1 MLAKMKKFSL
11 VNSQKIFSNWKM
23 LKFCT
28 LFWHIFQKKD
38 LEKIRSF
45 LIRSL
50 IFWIYDPITILWE
63 KRIYDP
69 IQSSK
74 KKDLDPKGSRSN
86 PILQYLSLIHIS
98 EPTRPLYISYAVFCL
113 KKKILLLILK
123 KYFQT
128 EKCWN
133 SVLYSDIFSKIRI
146 WKK

>member
-1 MLAKMKKFSL
+1 MLAKMKIFSL

-28 LFWHIFQKKD
+28 LFWHIFRNKD

-45 LIRSL
+45 SIRSL

-86 PILQYLSLIHIS
+86 PILQYSVYILFGSIHCQALEFWKAVTGWKVLKYRLSLSRVDADH
-98 EPTRPLYISYAVFCL
+98 VCC
-113 KKKILLLILK
+113 
-123 KYFQT
+123 QT
-128 EKCWN
+128 M
-133 SVLYSDIFSKIRI
+133 
-146 WKK
+146 